1 MRCARTLSRQR
12 QVKAILTALSLPASM
27 KHDISIRLLQIE
39 RLADG
44 LVEGEFKDLGVSD
57 KRVKEEI
64 AGLLSF
70 NVQDQL

>member
-1 MRCARTLSRQR
+1 
-12 QVKAILTALSLPASM
+12 M

-64 AGLLSF
+64 AGLLPF